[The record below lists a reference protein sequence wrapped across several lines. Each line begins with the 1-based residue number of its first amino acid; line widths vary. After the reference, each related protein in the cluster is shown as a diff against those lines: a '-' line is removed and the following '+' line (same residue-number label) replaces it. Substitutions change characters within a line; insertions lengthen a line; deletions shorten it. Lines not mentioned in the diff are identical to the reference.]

1 MKNYE
6 LLCVLPGTLSEDE
19 VTPVMKQV
27 LDIVSSQ
34 GGTAVKVEDR
44 GKLRLAH
51 PIKHIRY
58 GYFHL
63 VQFEAETE
71 SIEKM
76 NAKLR
81 FIKELLRAFIT
92 KYNPELRAHKNV
104 RLSEVEAIEKAA
116 KKGAPVKEE
125 RKAKSKAKVNTKA
138 KEVKSAS
145 DKDTGKPSEKKMEKI
160 EEKLDKVLDSAL
172 KEV

>member
-27 LDIVSSQ
+27 LDIVSAQ
-34 GGTAVKVEDR
+34 GGTDVTVQDR

-63 VQFEAETE
+63 IQFQSEPET
-71 SIEKM
+71 IEKM

-81 FIKELLRAFIT
+81 FIKELLRALIT
-92 KYNPELRAHKNV
+92 KYNPELRAHKNI
-104 RLSEVEAIEKAA
+104 RLPEVEAIQKAA
-116 KKGAPVKEE
+116 KKGTPVKEE
-125 RKAKSKAKVNTKA
+125 RKAK
-138 KEVKSAS
+138 EVKSES